1 VALEHGVIFHQ
12 VFSTEGDLGKQDLT
26 RNIDNM
32 LDLVY
37 GPSGA
42 HLKNIASVNAGFN
55 LVNKLG
61 REIETHSIVLMD
73 ESRD

>member
-1 VALEHGVIFHQ
+1 VA
-12 VFSTEGDLGKQDLT
+12 KQQLT

-32 LDLVY
+32 LDLEY

-42 HLKNIASVNAGFN
+42 HPKNIASVNAGFN
-55 LVNKLG
+55 LVKKLG
-61 REIETHSIVLMD
+61 REIGTHSIVLTD